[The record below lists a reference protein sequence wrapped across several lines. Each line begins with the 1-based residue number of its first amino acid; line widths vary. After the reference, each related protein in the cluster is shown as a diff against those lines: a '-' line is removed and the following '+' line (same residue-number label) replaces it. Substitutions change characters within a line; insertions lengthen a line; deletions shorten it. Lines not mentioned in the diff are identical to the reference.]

1 LNQHGKGGAR
11 FSNPSGG
18 TDSVVATDTRVSRLE
33 IMTQMLFVDAK
44 KNIENLQLAV
54 ANLEEKV
61 KTLEMTV
68 KDIRWGQKEAGE
80 DSLIE
85 EERT

>member
-1 LNQHGKGGAR
+1 MTQPFIAT
-11 FSNPSGG
+11 G
-18 TDSVVATDTRVSRLE
+18 TRLSRLE
-33 IMTQMLFVDAK
+33 
-44 KNIENLQLAV
+44 LAL

-80 DSLIE
+80 QEDQPTIE

>member
-1 LNQHGKGGAR
+1 MTQHGKGEAR

-18 TDSVVATDTRVSRLE
+18 TDSVVAQTGTRLSSLE
-33 IMTQMLFVDAK
+33 
-44 KNIENLQLAV
+44 LAV

-61 KTLEMTV
+61 KTLEITV
-68 KDIRWGQKEAGE
+68 NDIRWGQKEAGE

>member
-1 LNQHGKGGAR
+1 MTQH
-11 FSNPSGG
+11 
-18 TDSVVATDTRVSRLE
+18 VVATDTRVSRLE

>member
-1 LNQHGKGGAR
+1 MTQHGKGGAR
-11 FSNPSGG
+11 FSNPSGD
-18 TDSVVATDTRVSRLE
+18 TDSVIATGTRLSRLE
-33 IMTQMLFVDAK
+33 
-44 KNIENLQLAV
+44 LAV

-68 KDIRWGQKEAGE
+68 KDIRWGEKEAAEQE
-80 DSLIE
+80 DHPTIE

>member
-1 LNQHGKGGAR
+1 MIQHGEGEAR

-18 TDSVVATDTRVSRLE
+18 TDSVIATGTRLSRLE
-33 IMTQMLFVDAK
+33 
-44 KNIENLQLAV
+44 LAI

-68 KDIRWGQKEAGE
+68 KDIRWGEKEAAEQE
-80 DSLIE
+80 DHPTIE

>member
-1 LNQHGKGGAR
+1 MTQHGEGGAR

-18 TDSVVATDTRVSRLE
+18 TDIATGTRLSRLE
-33 IMTQMLFVDAK
+33 
-44 KNIENLQLAV
+44 LAV

-68 KDIRWGQKEAGE
+68 KDIRWGEKEAAE
-80 DSLIE
+80 DSLVE

>member
-1 LNQHGKGGAR
+1 MIQHGEGEAR

-18 TDSVVATDTRVSRLE
+18 TDLVIVAGTRLSRLE
-33 IMTQMLFVDAK
+33 
-44 KNIENLQLAV
+44 LAV

-68 KDIRWGQKEAGE
+68 KDIRWGEKEAAEQE
-80 DSLIE
+80 DHPTIE

>member
-1 LNQHGKGGAR
+1 MIQHGEGEAR

-18 TDSVVATDTRVSRLE
+18 TDSGVAQTGTRLSRLE
-33 IMTQMLFVDAK
+33 
-44 KNIENLQLAV
+44 LAI

-68 KDIRWGQKEAGE
+68 KDIRWGEKEAAEQE
-80 DSLIE
+80 DHPTIE

>member
-1 LNQHGKGGAR
+1 MTQHGEGEAR
-11 FSNPSGG
+11 FSSGG
-18 TDSVVATDTRVSRLE
+18 TASDIATGTRLSRLE
-33 IMTQMLFVDAK
+33 
-44 KNIENLQLAV
+44 LAV

-68 KDIRWGQKEAGE
+68 NDIRWGQKEQVE
-80 DSLIE
+80 DPLIE